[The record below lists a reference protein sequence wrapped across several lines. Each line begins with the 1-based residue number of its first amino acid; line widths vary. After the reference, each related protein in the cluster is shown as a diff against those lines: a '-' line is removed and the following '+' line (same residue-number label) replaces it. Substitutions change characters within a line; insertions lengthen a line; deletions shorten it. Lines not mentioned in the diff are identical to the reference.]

1 MAGFSY
7 QDGKADVVAAFIAS
21 CKKCGVKPRLYF
33 YYSTSCNE
41 YYSID
46 NAKTCDYRSPDQ
58 QKYVKM
64 VEGQLK
70 EIRGNYGERVRGF
83 SVWIRTE
90 EGKEKLFAAHC
101 IGHKR
106 IVSANRRIL
115 GTELRIT
122 KAVKEPVI
130 RDMTL
135 YR

>member
-1 MAGFSY
+1 
-7 QDGKADVVAAFIAS
+7 
-21 CKKCGVKPRLYF
+21 
-33 YYSTSCNE
+33 
-41 YYSID
+41 
-46 NAKTCDYRSPDQ
+46 
-58 QKYVKM
+58 M

-106 IVSANRRIL
+106 IVSVNRRIL

-122 KAVKEPVI
+122 KAVKEPAI

>member
-1 MAGFSY
+1 
-7 QDGKADVVAAFIAS
+7 
-21 CKKCGVKPRLYF
+21 
-33 YYSTSCNE
+33 
-41 YYSID
+41 
-46 NAKTCDYRSPDQ
+46 
-58 QKYVKM
+58 M

-70 EIRGNYGERVRGF
+70 EIRGNYGERGF
-83 SVWIRTE
+83 SVWIRTK

-101 IGHKR
+101 IGRKR
-106 IVSANRRIL
+106 IVSVNRRIL